1 MPGRQSPGAAE
12 RTPEPHRVTIAEIAE
27 EAGVSK
33 PTVSKVLNG
42 HSQVA
47 PETRAR
53 VEELLRRHNYLR
65 RRPRPTQAVGLV
77 DLLIREVDTLWAGEV
92 MQGVQRE
99 AAEHGSGVVLTAT
112 HGDTDGLTRWLDS
125 LAKRG
130 SDGVVLAVTD
140 LTPAQRQRVKSL
152 GVTMSVVDPVG
163 SPDPAIPSVGATN
176 WQGGMAAT
184 QHLIE
189 LGHRR
194 IGILQGLE
202 ETLCARA
209 RLDGYRSALE
219 SAGLPVLPE
228 LIRPGNFYYTTGF
241 SGMRDLLALA
251 EPPTAVFASSDLMA
265 LGAYEA
271 VRQAGLRVGKDVS
284 IVGFDDVPNA
294 EWASPPLTTVRQPL
308 REMATMATRIVL
320 QGAGSVLPEGTLRM
334 ELATR
339 LVVRESTGP
348 APRG

>member
-1 MPGRQSPGAAE
+1 MAR
-12 RTPEPHRVTIAEIAE
+12 
-27 EAGVSK
+27 EAGVST

-47 PETRAR
+47 AETRAR
-53 VEELLRRHNYLR
+53 VEELLQRHNYLR
-65 RRPRPTQAVGLV
+65 RRARPKETVGLV
-77 DLLIREVDTLWAGEV
+77 DLVIREVDTLWSGEV
-92 MQGVQRE
+92 VQGVQRE
-99 AAEHGSGVVLTAT
+99 AAEHGTGVVVTAT
-112 HGDTDGLTRWLDS
+112 HGGAADTLRWLDN
-125 LAKRG
+125 LMKRG
-130 SDGVVLAVTD
+130 SDGIVLAVTD
-140 LTPAQRQRVKSL
+140 LTPAQRRRVEAL
-152 GVTMSVVDPVG
+152 GVPLAVVDPVG
-163 SPDPAIPSVGATN
+163 SPDPSIPSVGATN
-176 WQGGMAAT
+176 WQGGLAAT

-219 SAGLPVLPE
+219 AAGIGADPALM
-228 LIRPGNFYYTTGF
+228 RPGNFYYTTGF
-241 SGMRDLLALA
+241 SGMCDLLALP

-271 VRQAGLRVGKDVS
+271 LRQAGLRVGQDVS
-284 IVGFDDVPNA
+284 VVGFDDVPHA
-294 EWASPPLTTVRQPL
+294 VWAAPPLTTVRQPL
-308 REMATMATRIVL
+308 REMAGMATRIVL
-320 QGAGSVLPEGTLRM
+320 QGAKAALPEGTLRM

-348 APRG
+348 APDRS